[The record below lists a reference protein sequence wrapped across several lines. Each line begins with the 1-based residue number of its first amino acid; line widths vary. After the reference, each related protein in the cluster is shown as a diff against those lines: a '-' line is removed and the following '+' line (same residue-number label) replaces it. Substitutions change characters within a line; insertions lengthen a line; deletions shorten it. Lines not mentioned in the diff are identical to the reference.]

1 MNIIEFFSWIL
12 YIIIILLIMINIKPS
27 YVSLFVFFIYV
38 YYSTYKYPDLCECV
52 TFYKIP
58 DLIQHS
64 LILIYSIL
72 CTFSYYIVYYLY
84 NKYNLRIPIFLLI
97 PLLYFTQLFIG
108 HIIYGC
114 KETFFLELYNLDNDD
129 GEFYNNLN

>member
-38 YYSTYKYPDLCECV
+38 YYSTYKYPDLCECI

-58 DLIQHS
+58 DLIQH
-64 LILIYSIL
+64 ILIMVYSIL

-97 PLLYFTQLFIG
+97 PLLYFTQLYIG